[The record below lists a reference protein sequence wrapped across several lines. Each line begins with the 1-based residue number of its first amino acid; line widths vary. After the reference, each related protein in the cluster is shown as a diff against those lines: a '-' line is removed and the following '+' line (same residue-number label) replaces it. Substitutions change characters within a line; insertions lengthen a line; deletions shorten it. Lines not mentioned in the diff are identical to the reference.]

1 MINESKSYSLF
12 FKFIETYAPIGFRGI
27 DRNDPLIKELEELME
42 KNKQFLMAADFLQFK
57 IEFTS
62 NRSTQMIGIEP
73 ADLNPYHFIEATHP
87 DDILRHNLGRAK
99 NVNIAK
105 DLFIAKGGHAI
116 LSSNVRM
123 RNAEGIYNDLLFQCL
138 LFYSE
143 IHKTVLLTE
152 IHTNIDWFKFSKNRF
167 HYYVGDDMSM
177 FRYPDKE
184 LLMTGNPLTDREF
197 EIVKLIANG
206 LSSEK
211 IAEQLFLSIHTIN
224 THRSN
229 IVNKTGYNTIAE
241 LIIDYQKHGLL

>member
-1 MINESKSYSLF
+1 MINKSKSYSLF
-12 FKFIETYAPIGFRGI
+12 FKFIETYSPIGFRGI
-27 DRNDPLIKELEELME
+27 DRNDPLIIRFEKSMEE
-42 KNKQFLMAADFLQFK
+42 NKQFMMAADFLQFK

-116 LSSNVRM
+116 LSSNIRM
-123 RNAEGIYNDLLFQCL
+123 RNAEGIYNNLLYQCF

-143 IHKTVLLTE
+143 IHKTVLLAE
-152 IHTNIDWFKFSKNRF
+152 IHTNIDWYKFNKNRF

-177 FRYPDKE
+177 LRYPDEE
-184 LLMTGNPLTDREF
+184 LLRIGNPLTDREF
-197 EIVKLIANG
+197 EIVKLIADG
-206 LSSEK
+206 LHSEQIAEK
-211 IAEQLFLSIHTIN
+211 IFLSIHTIN

-229 IVNKTGYNTIAE
+229 IVNSTGFNTISE
-241 LIIDYQKHGLL
+241 LIIDFQKRGLL